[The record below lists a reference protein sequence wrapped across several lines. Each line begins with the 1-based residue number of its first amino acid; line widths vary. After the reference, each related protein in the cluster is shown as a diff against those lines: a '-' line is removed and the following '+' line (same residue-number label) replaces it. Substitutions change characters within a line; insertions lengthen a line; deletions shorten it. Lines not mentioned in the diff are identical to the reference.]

1 MSELLRV
8 RHVGKLYTCLKVVSK
23 FWQKKKKIPVIFLYE
38 NLRRYNAYTLFCTA
52 LPLKMG
58 DVIDV
63 IH

>member
-1 MSELLRV
+1 MSESSEQILA
-8 RHVGKLYTCLKVVSK
+8 
-23 FWQKKKKIPVIFLYE
+23 KKKKIPVIFLYE